1 MRNLLYFCFL
11 IFNTNFLLAQETQ
24 TQSTIDE
31 IIVTASFNDVDSY
44 SLSSSV
50 SVITENDI
58 FRRNANHLEDLLF
71 LAPNINYSTGASRG
85 KFYQIRGIGERSE
98 FTEPVNY
105 SVGVII
111 DGIDFTG
118 IALGASTFDI
128 NQVEILRGPQGTLYG
143 ANALAGLINIV
154 SNNPTEDFYSEVS
167 GSISEFG
174 GKDIGIVISD
184 SNNKNFGY
192 RLGIKNSKSDG
203 FIKNIYF
210 EIKLF

>member
-1 MRNLLYFCFL
+1 MKNLFYFCVL
-11 IFNTNFLLAQETQ
+11 IFNTTFLLAQETQ
-24 TQSTIDE
+24 TESTIDE
-31 IIVTASFNDVDSY
+31 IIVTAEFNDVDSY
-44 SLSSSV
+44 NLSSSI
-50 SVITENDI
+50 SVITENEI
-58 FRRNANHLEDLLF
+58 FKRNANHLEDLLF

-85 KFYQIRGIGERSE
+85 KFYQVRGIGERSE

-128 NQVEILRGPQGTLYG
+128 KQVEILRGPQGTLYG

-154 SNNPTEDFYSEVS
+154 GNNPTENFCSEVS

-174 GKDIGIVISD
+174 GLARD
-184 SNNKNFGY
+184 SSHLLRAPGPPK
-192 RLGIKNSKSDG
+192 I
-203 FIKNIYF
+203 
-210 EIKLF
+210 